1 MLDSADQVVYTKA
14 TGRTFFCLMG
24 LQMSELTCIL
34 MRLPSTVTLR
44 FLIDSVLRLMTVW
57 RIKRKIIG
65 IELPLLLA
73 YICTLMVDSSCN
85 FGLRSIFWVLCSIS
99 DFFFWLKVK
108 LFLLLLCVYVCTAW
122 KGRPWNDLLCVKKD
136 VEPLLYSLT
145 LLTQAPLGV
154 V

>member
-99 DFFFWLKVK
+99 DFFF
-108 LFLLLLCVYVCTAW
+108 
-122 KGRPWNDLLCVKKD
+122 D
-136 VEPLLYSLT
+136 
-145 LLTQAPLGV
+145 
-154 V
+154 